1 MSEEKFISLE
11 DDYALK
17 VLQIYNSGGGIV
29 IFNEEE
35 FMQQVGSNI
44 SPANFKMME
53 YFFSYIFLFLD
64 INPLPFS
71 IYFLIPFSFV

>member
-53 YFFSYIFLFLD
+53 YFF
-64 INPLPFS
+64 
-71 IYFLIPFSFV
+71 